1 MSTIQNFDISQ
12 ERLQLQE
19 MLDEIRQ
26 LVNNGNFEI
35 ETTNASEPAFDAP
48 NETKFVLSI
57 FGGQFRLYISF
68 QGDWY
73 YTTLT
78 ILP

>member
-1 MSTIQNFDISQ
+1 MAKIQDFNLTK
-12 ERLQLQE
+12 ERKDVRE
-19 MLDEIRQ
+19 MLEEIQ
-26 LVNNGNFEI
+26 TLLNNGNYEI
-35 ETTNASEPAFDAP
+35 DVTNASEPAFDP
-48 NETKFVLSI
+48 PQETKFVLSI

-73 YTTLT
+73 FATLG